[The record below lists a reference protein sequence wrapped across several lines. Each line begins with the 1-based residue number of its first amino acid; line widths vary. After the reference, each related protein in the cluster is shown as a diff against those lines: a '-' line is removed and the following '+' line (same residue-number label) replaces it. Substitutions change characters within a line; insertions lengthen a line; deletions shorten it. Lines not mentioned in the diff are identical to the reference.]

1 VADAADVSHAALRTR
16 WSRRGFL
23 TTWGIAG
30 VGATLLS
37 ACGPQVSPPAA
48 TTAPAA
54 PAPTS
59 AAAAPAATTAA
70 KPAAAATTAPAAAA
84 AATAAPKPA
93 AAGAVP
99 KDGGSFRFSILT
111 EDPPTLDPYLNVSFR
126 TQEFAAFFYSRLL
139 MSKKAPGIPAQA
151 YIMEGDLAETWKVSD
166 DGKTYT
172 FNLRPD
178 AKWQN
183 VAPLNGRPVTAQDV
197 VWSFERFMKVSPQK
211 STFDQVADVS
221 ALDDKTVQ
229 FRLKDVYVPFEA
241 AIGAPIFWIRPL
253 EVIEADGDASKR
265 VIGSGPF
272 IFDKYES
279 GISYTGK
286 KNPNYY
292 RKGEPHVAEIVSLV
306 IPDDATA
313 MAGLRG
319 KELDFYQIANQNQDA
334 LKKSNP
340 EIQYVEW
347 EYLLIPFA
355 YWNVNKPPFNDPRVR
370 QAVSMGLNRDNIIN
384 TIYAGRGNWNNF
396 IPWALS
402 EWWLDPRGPDM
413 GPGAKYYKYDPAG
426 AKALL
431 AAAGFPD
438 GLKVDMISTPGYG
451 QVFVQ
456 GVELVQQD
464 LKAAGIDANIKMQE
478 YTAYIASTFKG
489 NIEGENTMVF
499 GLETPFTEP
508 HDFLFNMY
516 HPNGTRN
523 HASVNDPKL
532 TGMIE
537 QQMRTLDRAERKK
550 QIYDIQRYL
559 ADQMYYPPGATSVRV
574 AALQPGVKDFYP
586 RSDFGVGAEIVPK
599 LWLDKA

>member
-1 VADAADVSHAALRTR
+1 MAS
-16 WSRRGFL
+16 SRRWTRRRL
-23 TTWGIAG
+23 LISWGAASI
-30 VGATLLS
+30 GATLLS
-37 ACGPQVSPPAA
+37 ACGPQVTPPTATSAPPPAA
-48 TTAPAA
+48 APTTAPVTQPVAA
-54 PAPTS
+54 PTG
-59 AAAAPAATTAA
+59 
-70 KPAAAATTAPAAAA
+70 
-84 AATAAPKPA
+84 APKPA
-93 AAGAVP
+93 NPTP
-99 KDGGSFRFSILT
+99 KDGGSFRFYIWT

-139 MSKKAPGIPAQA
+139 MSKKGPGIPAQA
-151 YIMEGDLAETWKVSD
+151 YIMEGDLAESWKVSD

-211 STFDQVADVS
+211 STFAQVADVS

-241 AIGAPIFWIRPL
+241 AIGAPIFWIMPR

-272 IFDKYES
+272 IFDKFDS

-292 RKGEPHVAEIVSLV
+292 RKGEPHVDEIVSLV

-347 EYLLIPFA
+347 EYLNIPFA

-370 QAVSMGLNRDNIIN
+370 QAVSMGLNRENIIN
-384 TIYAGRGNWNNF
+384 IIYAGRGNWNNF

-413 GPGAKYYKYDPAG
+413 GPAARYYKYDPGEARN
-426 AKALL
+426 LL
-431 AAAGFPD
+431 AAAGYPD
-438 GLKVDMISTPGYG
+438 GLKVELVASPGYG
-451 QVFVQ
+451 QTFVQ
-456 GVELVQQD
+456 MVELVQQD
-464 LKAAGIDANIKMQE
+464 LKSAGIDGEIKMQE

-489 NIEGENTMVF
+489 QIEGENTLVF

-532 TGMIE
+532 TGMVE
-537 QQMRTLDRAERKK
+537 QQMKTLDRAERKK

-559 ADQMYYPPGATSVRV
+559 ADQMYYPPGTTSVRV
-574 AALQPGVKDFYP
+574 AGLQPYVKDFYP